1 MNPSVHPDVREALTR
16 EVEHRSI
23 KTGKKISLATLKA
36 KKFYDRAPTDAC
48 DENWVHIA
56 EHRDAWREF
65 VVKPAKFHYNYR
77 DPDEQV
83 EYKIRPA
90 TPEKPSA
97 ERQRA
102 NDWDEWLL
110 TKQPL
115 NDVARSSTTS
125 PPHFPAYME
134 ARQMRD
140 CIGSRDGCRRRG
152 APNGT
157 NLKFLSLWFG

>member
-1 MNPSVHPDVREALTR
+1 MREALTK
-16 EVEHRSI
+16 EAEHRII
-23 KTGKKISLATLKA
+23 KTGKKISSATLKA
-36 KKFYDRAPTDAC
+36 DKFYERATIDAR

-56 EHRDAWREF
+56 EHRDFWREC

-83 EYKIRPA
+83 ECKIRPA

-110 TKQPL
+110 TDQPL
-115 NDVARSSTTS
+115 DE
-125 PPHFPAYME
+125 E
-134 ARQMRD
+134 AKLSKDPLNRW
-140 CIGSRDGCRRRG
+140 GG
-152 APNGT
+152 
-157 NLKFLSLWFG
+157 SLWDTRSCTSSRALAPKPFRL

>member
-23 KTGKKISLATLKA
+23 KTGKKISLATLKSN
-36 KKFYDRAPTDAC
+36 KFYDHETIDAC

-56 EHRDAWREF
+56 EHRDFWREC
-65 VVKPAKFHYNYR
+65 VVKAAMFHHNYR

-83 EYKIRPA
+83 EYKTRPA
-90 TPEKPSA
+90 TPEKPSS

-115 NDVARSSTTS
+115 DE
-125 PPHFPAYME
+125 E
-134 ARQMRD
+134 ATRENTIANRLD
-140 CIGSRDGCRRRG
+140 
-152 APNGT
+152 N
-157 NLKFLSLWFG
+157 K